1 MPTLPD
7 PAQPASRHSLFVGLA
22 VVIAW
27 GLNFPLQKALLTAMQ
42 PEGFLLLRFALMPLL
57 VTGLLLWRYGLRWP
71 RVSNSDAWALAR
83 LGLLGQGLHL
93 GLSSYGIHF
102 STPFSSSVLLA
113 CGPVFTLLILR
124 AYGLETLQRAQLAGI
139 AVAAAGALLFMS
151 DKLLAADWRAGGGD
165 AVLLLAAAMFSYYT
179 VAAKPLIERHGAVL
193 VMCYA
198 SLAATLPVLIY
209 AAPLATRVA
218 WAAVPPLLW
227 LGALWA
233 VVGIGFV
240 TWLAWGWVNAQ
251 RGVARTAPLIYLMP
265 PVAGLAAWASTGEQ
279 FSLAKVLGA
288 AITLG
293 GVALAQFAPQR
304 RARQPLPSRPDT
316 LIRPRLTESP
326 QQQPHHDTP
335 NH

>member
-7 PAQPASRHSLFVGLA
+7 QAQPASSHSLAIGLA

-71 RVSNSDAWALAR
+71 RVSRSDGWALAR

-124 AYGLETLQRAQLAGI
+124 AYRLETLQRAQLAGI

-151 DKLLAADWRAGGGD
+151 DKLLAANWRAGGGD

-209 AAPLATRVA
+209 AAPLARHVD
-218 WAAVPPLLW
+218 WAAVPLRLW

-265 PVAGLAAWASTGEQ
+265 PVAGLAAWATTGEQ
-279 FSLAKVLGA
+279 FSAPKLLGA
-288 AITLG
+288 AITLA
-293 GVALAQFAPQR
+293 GVALAQFA
-304 RARQPLPSRPDT
+304 ARPSK
-316 LIRPRLTESP
+316 
-326 QQQPHHDTP
+326 TP
-335 NH
+335 VDSVAPMD

>member
-1 MPTLPD
+1 MSNLNPSS
-7 PAQPASRHSLFVGLA
+7 SRHSLAVGLA
-22 VVIAW
+22 IVVAW

-42 PEGFLLLRFALMPLL
+42 PEGFLFLRFALMPLL
-57 VTGLLLWRYGLRWP
+57 VTGLLLRRYGLHWP
-71 RVSNSDAWALAR
+71 RVSRADAWALVR
-83 LGLLGQGLHL
+83 LGVLGQGLHL
-93 GLSSYGIHF
+93 ALASYGIHF

-124 AYGLETLQRAQLAGI
+124 ALCVEKLQRAQLLGI
-139 AVAAAGALLFMS
+139 AVAAAGAMLFMS
-151 DKLLAADWRAGGGD
+151 DKLLAANWRAGGGD

-209 AAPLATRVA
+209 AAPKAASVD
-218 WAAVPPLLW
+218 WAAVSPLLW

-233 VVGIGFV
+233 VVGIGFI

-265 PVAGLAAWASTGEQ
+265 PIAGLAAWASTGEQ
-279 FSLAKVLGA
+279 FTAAKVLGA

-293 GVALAQFAPQR
+293 GVALAQFAPPR
-304 RARQPLPSRPDT
+304 RARQPLPSRPT
-316 LIRPRLTESP
+316 THLRPCPTDSP
-326 QQQPHHDTP
+326 QQPHHDTP